1 MNNWLESQTDFDD
14 ANVFSDDEYGLFNA
28 AKFALR
34 VFINKNTSSSCND
47 TATNETE
54 KYEGLFSEEASDSAI
69 NHHVTNRSSLQSL
82 GKNTIVK
89 RELLL
94 LYIKK
99 LMPCVP
105 FVCSMA
111 SSSYLEI

>member
-1 MNNWLESQTDFDD
+1 MANFTWQDHEWRSVMNNWLESQTDFDD
-14 ANVFSDDEYGLFNA
+14 ENVFSDDEYGLFNA

-34 VFINKNTSSSCND
+34 VFINKNTTSSCNAND

-54 KYEGLFSEEASDSAI
+54 KYGGLFSEEAASESAI

-89 RELLL
+89 KGNYI
-94 LYIKK
+94 LYVKN
-99 LMPCVP
+99 
-105 FVCSMA
+105 
-111 SSSYLEI
+111 